1 MARTGSN
8 RAVDVVDP
16 SDARHDSTPAGSDGD
31 QVEEEFRSLLEGL
44 RTTLPGV
51 QLVTAFLLTVPL
63 YDKYDQLMRS
73 ERVAYYIAFT
83 SALVASL
90 LLTAPSS
97 HQRLRA
103 RDGEGVARRHR
114 HHLDVAVRLTIVGSA
129 LFAVAITA
137 VAYLVS
143 SIVLGTPWSLAVTG
157 AIVATW
163 AWSWYYLPLVTF
175 RRDS

>member
-1 MARTGSN
+1 MS
-8 RAVDVVDP
+8 VVDP
-16 SDARHDSTPAGSDGD
+16 SEARHEPTPSGD
-31 QVEEEFRSLLEGL
+31 HDDEQVEDEFRSLLEGL

-63 YDKYDQLMRS
+63 YEKYDTLGRS
-73 ERVAYYIAFT
+73 ERMAYYIAFA

-90 LLTAPSS
+90 LLMAPSS

-103 RDGEGVARRHR
+103 RDGEGVSRRHR
-114 HHLDVAVRLTIVGSA
+114 RHLDVAVRLTILGSV

-137 VAYLVS
+137 VAFLVS
-143 SIVLGTPWSLAVTG
+143 SIVLGTGWSLAVTM
-157 AIVATW
+157 AVVVTW
-163 AWSWYYLPLVTF
+163 AWSWYYLPLFTF